1 MENVIVAL
9 ITGGLS
15 FLGVL
20 FSNLSSNKKIE
31 ASLQT
36 GQAVTDA
43 NLKNLNG
50 RIEELAS
57 EVRKH
62 NSFADR
68 ITKLEVKVENLENE
82 FTEIKKGN

>member
-1 MENVIVAL
+1 MMENVIVAL

-20 FSNLSSNKKIE
+20 FTNLSSNKKIE
-31 ASLQT
+31 NNLVTA
-36 GQAVTDA
+36 QAITDTKIG
-43 NLKNLNG
+43 NLDTK
-50 RIEELAS
+50 ITELAN

-68 ITKLEVKVENLENE
+68 ITKLEVEVETL
-82 FTEIKKGN
+82 KKAIGA

>member
-15 FLGVL
+15 FLGVML
-20 FSNLSSNKKIE
+20 TNISSNKKIE
-31 ASLQT
+31 SNLITA
-36 GQAVTDA
+36 QAVTDTKIG
-43 NLKNLNG
+43 NLDSK
-50 RIEELAS
+50 ITELAN

-68 ITKLEVKVENLENE
+68 ITRLEVEVEG
-82 FTEIKKGN
+82 IKEAIERN

>member
-1 MENVIVAL
+1 MENVVVAL

-31 ASLQT
+31 ANLQT
-36 GQAVTDA
+36 GQAVTDT
-43 NLKNLNG
+43 NLKNLNDK
-50 RIEELAS
+50 IEALS
-57 EVRKH
+57 DEVRKH

-68 ITKLEVKVENLENE
+68 ITKLEVKVETLEDE
-82 FTEIKKGN
+82 VMELKKGN

>member
-15 FLGVL
+15 FLGVM
-20 FSNLSSNKKIE
+20 FTNLSSNKKIE
-31 ASLQT
+31 ANLLT
-36 GQAVTDA
+36 AQAITDTKLS
-43 NLKNLNG
+43 NLESK
-50 RIEELAS
+50 ISALAD

-68 ITKLEVKVENLENE
+68 ITKLEVQVEEL
-82 FTEIKKGN
+82 IKEVKG

>member
-1 MENVIVAL
+1 MMENVIVAL

-31 ASLQT
+31 ANMT
-36 GQAVTDA
+36 TAQAVTEEKIG
-43 NLKNLNG
+43 NLDSK
-50 RIEELAS
+50 ISALAD

-68 ITKLEVKVENLENE
+68 ITKLEVALDALKEKVERS
-82 FTEIKKGN
+82 

>member
-20 FSNLSSNKKIE
+20 LSNISANKKIE
-31 ASLQT
+31 ANLIT
-36 GQAVTDA
+36 AQAVTEEKIG
-43 NLKNLNG
+43 NLDSK
-50 RIEELAS
+50 ISALAD

-68 ITKLEVKVENLENE
+68 ILGALLGISTISYRRAL
-82 FTEIKKGN
+82 

>member
-31 ASLQT
+31 ANLQT
-36 GQAVTDA
+36 GQAVTDT
-43 NLKNLNG
+43 NLKNLNDK
-50 RIEELAS
+50 IEALS
-57 EVRKH
+57 DEVRKH

-68 ITKLEVKVENLENE
+68 ITKLEVKVETLEDE
-82 FTEIKKGN
+82 VMELKKGN

>member
-20 FSNLSSNKKIE
+20 FSNISSNRKIE
-31 ASLQT
+31 SNLIT
-36 GQAVTDA
+36 SQAITDTQ
-43 NLKNLNG
+43 LKNLESK
-50 RIEELAS
+50 ISALAE

-68 ITKLEVKVENLENE
+68 ITKLEVRLDNVEK
-82 FTEIKKGN
+82 EIRHEQ

>member
-15 FLGVL
+15 LFGVV
-20 FSNLSSNKKIE
+20 FSNVMNGRKIE
-31 ASLQT
+31 QKLT
-36 GQAVTDA
+36 TDQAVTKT
-43 NLKNLNG
+43 N
-50 RIEELAS
+50 IENINAKISDLTE

-68 ITKLEVKVENLENE
+68 ITRLEVEVEALRNA
-82 FTEIKKGN
+82 KKGA

>member
-15 FLGVL
+15 FLGVV
-20 FSNLSSNKKIE
+20 FSNISSNRKIE
-31 ASLQT
+31 SNLIT
-36 GQAVTDA
+36 SQAITDTQ
-43 NLKNLNG
+43 LKNLESK
-50 RIEELAS
+50 ISALAE

-68 ITKLEVKVENLENE
+68 ITKLEVRMDNIEK
-82 FTEIKKGN
+82 EIRHE

>member
-31 ASLQT
+31 ANLT
-36 GQAVTDA
+36 TAQAITDT
-43 NLKNLNG
+43 NLKNLDG
-50 RIEELAS
+50 KIEALAD

-68 ITKLEVKVENLENE
+68 ITKLEVKVETVEHELEE
-82 FTEIKKGN
+82 LKKGN